1 MVELG
6 QISRPEA
13 ENFAGK
19 RKLYCV
25 ANMYSLEDAPG
36 EYSALVQKYWDQA
49 TEQIEKLET
58 AGKIKKIFCEI
69 IAGTDDD
76 SLNILS
82 RMNDR
87 VSRIIKKK
95 TEEGGVLIPLEDRDI
110 LGPFTDWG
118 NCLRV
123 IHTHEVFMKVFEFYT
138 EIANKRFQ
146 HMLEVIEKNLSEAE
160 AGLLVLKDEDRA
172 RLQFSKDIEV
182 FLITPPSYDDIMRWL
197 REYVMNRKKNEE

>member
-6 QISRPEA
+6 QINRPEA
-13 ENFAGK
+13 ESFAGK

-36 EYSALVQKYWDQA
+36 EYKDLVQKYWDQA
-49 TEQIEKLET
+49 TEQMEKLET

-69 IAGTDDD
+69 ITGTDDD
-76 SLNILS
+76 SLSILS

-87 VSRIIKKK
+87 VFRIIKKK
-95 TEEGGVLIPLEDRDI
+95 AEEGGVLIPLETPDI

-123 IHTHEVFMKVFEFYT
+123 IHTHEVFVRVFEYYT

-146 HMLEVIEKNLSEAE
+146 HMLDVLEKNLAEDE
-160 AGLLVLKDEDRA
+160 AGLLILKDEDRA
-172 RLQFSKDIEV
+172 RLQFPKDIEV

-197 REYVMNRKKNEE
+197 REYMTNRKKKEE

>member
-13 ENFAGK
+13 GNFTGK

-36 EYSALVQKYWDQA
+36 EYKDLVQKYWDQS

-69 IAGTDDD
+69 ITGTDDD
-76 SLNILS
+76 SLNILAE
-82 RMNDR
+82 MNDR

-110 LGPFTDWG
+110 IGPFTDWS

-123 IHTHEVFMKVFEFYT
+123 IHTHEVFIKVFEYYT

-160 AGLLVLKDEDRA
+160 AGLLILKDEDRA
-172 RLQFSKDIEV
+172 RLQFPKDIEV

-197 REYVMNRKKNEE
+197 RDWMTNRKKKEE